1 MSLKFGDS
9 QQSDYLRP
17 TIRKRKAF
25 PTDSL
30 MLNVLIVDDEPLAL
44 DVLETYINQ
53 MPELQLVKRCSNAL
67 EANEALKIHSVELMF
82 LDIQM
87 PQLTGIDFVKTLTK
101 PPMVIFTTA
110 YPNYAIQGFD
120 LNALDYLLKPI
131 SLERFMK
138 AVNKALEQADLIN
151 RENHSAS
158 QAQDGMDF
166 FFVKA
171 DKKLV
176 KVNFADII
184 YIEGL
189 KDYVIIR
196 LLHGRVITLQTMKSL
211 EDKLP
216 FGRFKR
222 IHRSYIVAMDK
233 ITAIE
238 GNMVEVL
245 EKDKPKLLP
254 IGKNYRDELLELI
267 DKNRL

>member
-1 MSLKFGDS
+1 
-9 QQSDYLRP
+9 
-17 TIRKRKAF
+17 
-25 PTDSL
+25 

-44 DVLETYINQ
+44 DVLETYIEQ
-53 MPELQLVKRCSNAL
+53 MPDLHLVQRCSNAL
-67 EANEALKIHSVELMF
+67 EANEALKNHDIDLMF

-101 PPMVIFTTA
+101 PPMVVFTTA
-110 YPNYAIQGFD
+110 YANYAIQGFD

-138 AVNKALEQADLIN
+138 AVNKAIDQAELIE
-151 RENHSAS
+151 REIQGPAGIESS
-158 QAQDGMDF
+158 EF

-171 DKKLV
+171 DKKLI
-176 KVNFADII
+176 KVNFDDIL

-196 LLHGRVITLQTMKSL
+196 LKTSRVITLQTMKSL
-211 EDKLP
+211 EEKLP
-216 FGRFKR
+216 QGRFKR
-222 IHRSYIVAMDK
+222 IHRSYIVGMDK
-233 ITAIE
+233 ILAIE
-238 GNMVEVL
+238 GNMVEVM
-245 EKDKPKLLP
+245 EKDRPKLLP

>member
-1 MSLKFGDS
+1 
-9 QQSDYLRP
+9 
-17 TIRKRKAF
+17 
-25 PTDSL
+25 

-44 DVLETYINQ
+44 DVLETYIGQ
-53 MPELQLVKRCSNAL
+53 MPELRLVKRCTNAL
-67 EANEALKIHSVELMF
+67 EANEALKTHDVDLMF

-87 PQLTGIDFVKTLTK
+87 PQLTGIDFVKTLVN
-101 PPMVIFTTA
+101 PPMVVFTTA

-138 AVNKALEQADLIN
+138 AVNKAVEHAELTH
-151 RENHSAS
+151 REVSNGAPQPAAGGNESL
-158 QAQDGMDF
+158 DF

-171 DKKLV
+171 DKKLI
-176 KVNFADII
+176 KVNFDDII

-196 LLHGRVITLQTMKSL
+196 LIASRVITLQTMKSL
-211 EDKLP
+211 EDRLP
-216 FGRFKR
+216 SGKFRR
-222 IHRSYIVAMDK
+222 IHRSYIVALDK
-233 ITAIE
+233 IAAIE
-238 GNMVEVL
+238 GNMIEVS

-267 DKNRL
+267 EKNKL

>member
-1 MSLKFGDS
+1 
-9 QQSDYLRP
+9 
-17 TIRKRKAF
+17 
-25 PTDSL
+25 

-44 DVLETYINQ
+44 DVLETYISQ
-53 MPELQLVKRCSNAL
+53 MQELRLVKRCSNAL
-67 EANEALKIHSVELMF
+67 EANESLKNEQIDLMF

-87 PQLTGIDFVKTLTK
+87 PRLTGIDFVKTLSN
-101 PPMVIFTTA
+101 PPMVVFTTA

-138 AVNKALEQADLIN
+138 AVNKALEHNQPAKASATLSAKADD
-151 RENHSAS
+151 S
-158 QAQDGMDF
+158 GF

-176 KVNFADII
+176 KINFDDII
-184 YIEGL
+184 FIEGL

-196 LLHGRVITLQTMKSL
+196 LVNGRVITLQTMKSL
-211 EDKLP
+211 EDRLP
-216 FGRFKR
+216 AGRFKR

-233 ITAIE
+233 ISAIE

-267 DKNRL
+267 EKNRL